1 MPIYDKGDQVRIT
14 ATFTSDSVNT
24 DPTDNADDVLVTWR
38 RPSGR
43 DTNGVADQDA
53 TPTPTKTA
61 TGIYFVDLTLDEEGV
76 HTIRVK
82 GLEGVVAADI
92 VELQVANSVFP
103 D

>member
-24 DPTDNADDVLVTWR
+24 DPTDDADDVQVRHR
-38 RPSGR
+38 RPSR
-43 DTNGVADQDA
+43 KDVNGVAAQD
-53 TPTPTKTA
+53 TYPTATKTA
-61 TGIYFVDLTLDEEGV
+61 TGVYFVDLLLDEEGV
-76 HTIRVK
+76 HTVRVK

-92 VELQVANSVFP
+92 VELQVAHSVFA

>member
-24 DPTDNADDVLVTWR
+24 DPTDDAADVQVRHR
-38 RPSGR
+38 RPSR
-43 DTNGVADQDA
+43 KDVNGVAGQD
-53 TPTPTKTA
+53 TYPTATKTA
-61 TGIYFVDLTLDEEGV
+61 TGVYFADILLDEEGV
-76 HTIRVK
+76 HTVRVK

-92 VELQVANSVFP
+92 VELQVAHSVFA